1 MQKCSS
7 KKNQQHESQVQDGA
21 CQPAYKGQLL
31 LCLFIFK
38 YILLP
43 SQHILHTVW
52 RARKHSIYAML
63 KLCQGKSITVFA
75 LGQRTKAA
83 STLVCL
89 GRNAKE
95 VQTPSPLLCRH
106 VRHQI
111 ILGRTM
117 SPVFFFCKAFTFL
130 HVFNFAD
137 TTYYKSN
144 SFVRRY

>member
-83 STLVCL
+83 FTLVCL

-117 SPVFFFCKAFTFL
+117 SPVFFFLQSLYLLACL
-130 HVFNFAD
+130 QLCRC
-137 TTYYKSN
+137 YLLQE
-144 SFVRRY
+144 

>member
-117 SPVFFFCKAFTFL
+117 SPVFFFLQSLYLLACL
-130 HVFNFAD
+130 QLC
-137 TTYYKSN
+137 
-144 SFVRRY
+144 RRYLLQE

>member
-7 KKNQQHESQVQDGA
+7 KKNQQHESQVQDIA

-63 KLCQGKSITVFA
+63 KLCQRKSITVFA

-117 SPVFFFCKAFTFL
+117 SPVFFFLQSLYLLACL
-130 HVFNFAD
+130 QLC
-137 TTYYKSN
+137 
-144 SFVRRY
+144 RRYLLQE

>member
-117 SPVFFFCKAFTFL
+117 SPVFFFLQSLYLLACL
-130 HVFNFAD
+130 QLCRC
-137 TTYYKSN
+137 YLLQE
-144 SFVRRY
+144 